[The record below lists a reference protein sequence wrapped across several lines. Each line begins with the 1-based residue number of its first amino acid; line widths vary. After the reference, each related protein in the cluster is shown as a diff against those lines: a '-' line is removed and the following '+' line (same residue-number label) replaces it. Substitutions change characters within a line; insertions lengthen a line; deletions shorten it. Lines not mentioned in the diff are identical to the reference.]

1 MIEGL
6 KLPFTGHEIIRA
18 IDEQIARHEA
28 SIQFKRDEIDGKIE
42 HKKEVQWQLPVEA
55 VLQEIAIVQ
64 HRIDVLTMYRERIDP
79 GETYLLGRRA
89 LKRANLLPPEPS
101 MVPEFAEEETETR
114 WVTRSA

>member
-1 MIEGL
+1 MIQGL
-6 KLPFTGHEIIRA
+6 KLPFTGQEIIRA
-18 IDEQIARHEA
+18 IDARIARHEA

-55 VLQEIAIVQ
+55 VLQEIAIEQ
-64 HRIDVLTMYRERIDP
+64 HRIDVLTMHRERIDP

-89 LKRANLLPPEPS
+89 LKRANLLPP
-101 MVPEFAEEETETR
+101 VPAMASDFDDGETETR